1 MKKKYFINA
10 NIIDPHNSLNE
21 MGGLIIDENG
31 KIEAIGK
38 KVNTNNIPTREKI
51 INLNG
56 KYIFPGLVDMRV
68 FVGEPG
74 YEYKENFRTL
84 SEAALSGGVT
94 SVVTMPNTNP
104 VIDNVSIVDFLR
116 LRGKDKSKINIFPT
130 AALTIGTVGE
140 NMTEFG
146 LLQSKGIIGFTD
158 GVKTIQNPRIMN
170 RIMNSASDLKSL
182 IIQHAE
188 DAELSKD
195 GMINDGIIA
204 TKLGLQGI
212 PISAELL
219 IIERDL
225 TLLEY
230 NNCRYHISQ
239 ISSANSVDIIRERK
253 SKIDFS
259 CGVSINNLSL
269 NENDIGDFK
278 TFLKLSPPLRTE
290 TDRNALVQ
298 GLNDET
304 IEILVNQSLLQAE
317 MGCDVLAPSD
327 MMDGRIGKIRKALDK
342 NKYQS
347 VQILSYAAK
356 YASSFYGPFRD
367 AVGSKG
373 ALKGDKK
380 TYQMDYRNSDESL
393 REVALDIKEGA
404 DMVMVKPGMP
414 YLDIIRSIKDKFKL
428 PVLAYQVSG
437 EYSLI
442 ENAIRKKMIN
452 KDAVYESL
460 VAFKRAGANAIVS
473 YYADRLDKII

>member
-21 MGGLIIDENG
+21 IGGIIIGENG
-31 KIEAIGK
+31 KIEAVGK
-38 KVNTNNIPTREKI
+38 KVNTNNIPSREKI
-51 INLNG
+51 IDLKG
-56 KYIFPGLVDMRV
+56 KYIFPGIVDMRV

-104 VIDNVSIVDFLR
+104 VIDNVSIVDFLKR
-116 LRGKDKSKINIFPT
+116 RGRDKSKINIYPT
-130 AALTIGTVGE
+130 AALTVKAEGE

-230 NNCRYHISQ
+230 NNCRYHIAQ

-253 SKIDFS
+253 DKVNFS

-298 GLNDET
+298 GLNDKTIDVIVSDHKPEDEENKRLTFAQAETGASGIETLLPLSLELYHNGSVELET
-304 IEILVNQSLLQAE
+304 IIKALTSKPAEILKINKGNLS
-317 MGCDVLAPSD
+317 
-327 MMDGRIGKIRKALDK
+327 IGNGADFCIVDINKPWVVRKDK
-342 NKYQS
+342 L
-347 VQILSYAAK
+347 I
-356 YASSFYGPFRD
+356 
-367 AVGSKG
+367 SKS
-373 ALKGDKK
+373 KNTPIEDKK
-380 TYQMDYRNSDESL
+380 LQGKVLNTFVNGEEL
-393 REVALDIKEGA
+393 
-404 DMVMVKPGMP
+404 
-414 YLDIIRSIKDKFKL
+414 FK
-428 PVLAYQVSG
+428 S
-437 EYSLI
+437 E
-442 ENAIRKKMIN
+442 
-452 KDAVYESL
+452 
-460 VAFKRAGANAIVS
+460 
-473 YYADRLDKII
+473 

>member
-21 MGGLIIDENG
+21 IGGIIIGENG
-31 KIEAIGK
+31 KIEAVGK
-38 KVNTNNIPTREKI
+38 KVNTNNIPSREKI
-51 INLNG
+51 IDLKG
-56 KYIFPGLVDMRV
+56 KYIFPGIVDMRV

-104 VIDNVSIVDFLR
+104 VIDNVSIVDFLKR
-116 LRGKDKSKINIFPT
+116 RGRDKSKINIYPT
-130 AALTIGTVGE
+130 AALTVKAEGE

-170 RIMNSASDLKSL
+170 RILNSASDLKSL

-230 NNCRYHISQ
+230 NNCRYHIAQ

-253 SKIDFS
+253 NKLNFS

-298 GLNDET
+298 GLNDKTIDVIVSDHKPEDEENKRLTFAQAETGASGIETLLPLSLELYHNGSVELET
-304 IEILVNQSLLQAE
+304 IIKALTSKPAEILKINKGNLS
-317 MGCDVLAPSD
+317 
-327 MMDGRIGKIRKALDK
+327 IGNDADFCIVDINKPWVVRKDK
-342 NKYQS
+342 L
-347 VQILSYAAK
+347 I
-356 YASSFYGPFRD
+356 
-367 AVGSKG
+367 SKS
-373 ALKGDKK
+373 KNTPIEDKK
-380 TYQMDYRNSDESL
+380 LQGKVLNTFVNGEEL
-393 REVALDIKEGA
+393 
-404 DMVMVKPGMP
+404 
-414 YLDIIRSIKDKFKL
+414 FK
-428 PVLAYQVSG
+428 S
-437 EYSLI
+437 E
-442 ENAIRKKMIN
+442 
-452 KDAVYESL
+452 
-460 VAFKRAGANAIVS
+460 
-473 YYADRLDKII
+473 

>member
-10 NIIDPHNSLNE
+10 NIIDPYNSLNE
-21 MGGLIIDENG
+21 TGGLIIDENG
-31 KIEAIGK
+31 KIEGVGK
-38 KVNTNNIPTREKI
+38 KVNTNNIPSREKVI
-51 INLNG
+51 DLKG

-74 YEYKENFRTL
+74 FEYKENFRTL

-116 LRGKDKSKINIFPT
+116 RRGRDKSKINIFPT
-130 AALTIGTVGE
+130 AALTVNTEGE

-146 LLQSKGIIGFTD
+146 LLQGKGIIGFTD
-158 GVKTIQNPRIMN
+158 GIKTIQNPRIMN
-170 RIMNSASDLKSL
+170 RIMNSASDLNSL

-212 PISAELL
+212 PVSAELL
-219 IIERDL
+219 ILERDL

-239 ISSANSVDIIRERK
+239 ISSASSVEIIRERK
-253 SKIDFS
+253 KKVKFS

-290 TDRNALVQ
+290 DDRNALVQ
-298 GLNDET
+298 GLVDET
-304 IEILVNQSLLQAE
+304 IDVIVSDHKPEDEENKRLTFAQAE
-317 MGCDVLAPSD
+317 TGASGIETLLPLSLELYHNGSVNLET
-327 MMDGRIGKIRKALDK
+327 IIKALTSSPAKILKINKGNLSIGNDADFCIVDINKPWVVRKEKLISKSK
-342 NKYQS
+342 NTP
-347 VQILSYAAK
+347 IE
-356 YASSFYGPFRD
+356 
-367 AVGSKG
+367 
-373 ALKGDKK
+373 DKK
-380 TYQMDYRNSDESL
+380 LQG
-393 REVALDIKEGA
+393 K
-404 DMVMVKPGMP
+404 VMNTFVNGEE
-414 YLDIIRSIKDKFKL
+414 LFK
-428 PVLAYQVSG
+428 A
-437 EYSLI
+437 E
-442 ENAIRKKMIN
+442 
-452 KDAVYESL
+452 
-460 VAFKRAGANAIVS
+460 
-473 YYADRLDKII
+473 